1 MIFQLQFRKGENID
15 HGYRLETLQ
24 PYVTLYSMVYFGIEL
39 KQTTQYDFLSETAN
53 QLLSKRRVLVIFH
66 NET

>member
-1 MIFQLQFRKGENID
+1 MIFQLQFRKGGNID

-24 PYVTLYSMVYFGIEL
+24 SYVTLYSMVNMGIAL

-53 QLLSKRRVLVIFH
+53 QLLSKRRVLVIFY